1 MHMQSDLKNS
11 ECQKPLWGIS
21 TKLPGAKRSRV
32 KILEISSQFCF
43 VINVTTTKTIQDFL
57 F

>member
-11 ECQKPLWGIS
+11 ECLKPLWGIK

-43 VINVTTTKTIQDFL
+43 VISVTTTKSIQDFL